1 MQIKYSIVL
10 PCYNEFKN
18 LRLLIPQLLKILKK
32 KKYEIICVDDN
43 SKDHTVPKLKKFL
56 KVIIKLVLS

>member
-10 PCYNEFKN
+10 PCYNEFKSSSSYSSIIKN
-18 LRLLIPQLLKILKK
+18 FEK
-32 KKYEIICVDDN
+32 KKYEIICVDDD